1 MVKLG
6 LFALLGFSW
15 ASFTFADSLG
25 VESYRDAQLVK
36 SRSEQAVSVEVPLA
50 KIQRSGRGWEPEKVE
65 RLTGNLVTSL
75 YKIDRNALLTD
86 VYQHY
91 YAELTKNNH
100 QILFECQSR
109 SCGSSNAWANNFFDD
124 YLLYG
129 SDQSQSLLVVKTASS
144 LYQILY
150 VNRRGAGDVMV
161 RLDQVAM
168 PNEDM
173 AFVNVMAQHDIND
186 IPRIRRLLTD
196 LPAGQSVIGFV
207 TSQQRDRES
216 AVSVGDRYIEDLI
229 SGLGVRLAEKVRFIN
244 LADMGRASL
253 GVDRVSFVMARP

>member
-1 MVKLG
+1 MVKLS
-6 LFALLGFSW
+6 LFALLGLSW

-50 KIQRSGRGWEPEKVE
+50 KIQRSGRGWEPERVE

-91 YAELTKNNH
+91 YAELTKSDH

-109 SCGSSNAWANNFFDD
+109 SCGSSNAWANNFFGD

-129 SDQSQSLLVVKTASS
+129 SDQSQSLLVVKTADS

-161 RLDQVAM
+161 RLDQVAL
-168 PNEDM
+168 PNEGVS
-173 AFVNVMAQHDIND
+173 AASIMAQLDVQD
-186 IPRIRRLLTD
+186 IPRIRRFLTD

-207 TSQQRDRES
+207 TSQRQDRES
-216 AVSVGDRYIEDLI
+216 AVSVGDRYIESLV
-229 SGLGVRLAEKVRFIN
+229 SGLGGRLAEKVRFIN

-253 GVDRVSFVMARP
+253 SVNRVSFVMARP

>member
-1 MVKLG
+1 MVKLS
-6 LFALLGFSW
+6 LFALLSFSW
-15 ASFTFADSLG
+15 ASFTFADSSA

-75 YKIDRNALLTD
+75 YKINRNVLLTD

-91 YAELTKNNH
+91 YAELTKVDH
-100 QILFECQSR
+100 QVLFECQSR
-109 SCGSSNAWANNFFDD
+109 SCGSSNAWANNFFGD

-129 SDQSQSLLVVKTASS
+129 SDQSQSLLVVKTADS

-161 RLDQVAM
+161 RLDQVTL

-173 AFVNVMAQHDIND
+173 VSGNIMAQLDVKD
-186 IPRIRRLLTD
+186 IPRIRRFLTD

-207 TSQQRDRES
+207 TSQQQDRMP
-216 AVSVGDRYIEDLI
+216 ALNVGDRYIDELV
-229 SGLGVRLAEKVRFIN
+229 SGLGTRLAEKVRFVN

-253 GVDRVSFVMARP
+253 SVDRVSFVRVGP